1 MRTYL
6 DDLLVITKGTF
17 DDHLVK
23 IEAMLK
29 RLKEARLRVNAP
41 KCGFV
46 LREIEYLGYL
56 LTCEGIKP
64 QPEKISAIL
73 AILPPKNVKEL
84 RSFLGVIQYYR
95 DIWWRRSHPVSPLT
109 DLIAECGK
117 SRTKKRNPKSGTG
130 LLIISRLLKKL
141 REQFLKK

>member
-41 KCGFV
+41 KCGFAIH
-46 LREIEYLGYL
+46 EIEYFGYL
-56 LTCEGIKP
+56 LTREGIKP
-64 QPEKISAIL
+64 QPEKVSAIL

-84 RSFLGVIQYYR
+84 HSFLEVMQYYHS
-95 DIWWRRSHPVSPLT
+95 IWRRRSHFVSPHA

-117 SRTKKRNPKSGTG
+117 SKTK
-130 LLIISRLLKKL
+130 
-141 REQFLKK
+141 RET